1 MLGARLEIV
10 YTDSFNDA
18 IMRMTMNVFFLFGT
32 RFATDSAFM
41 RPVPHNDNEP
51 LMAEWMTPAE
61 LFQWIR
67 RTREEMRREMAADP
81 SLLACPKHR
90 KDWQTL
96 DVLES
101 AARWRYRGM
110 R

>member
-1 MLGARLEIV
+1 ME
-10 YTDSFNDA
+10 TC
-18 IMRMTMNVFFLFGT
+18 TLFGT
-32 RFATDSAFM
+32 RLIVGLTN
-41 RPVPHNDNEP
+41 PPPPHNDNRP
-51 LMAEWMTPAE
+51 LMEDWMTPAE

-90 KDWQTL
+90 QDWESL
-96 DVLES
+96 HALERC
-101 AARWRYRGM
+101 ALWRYRGV